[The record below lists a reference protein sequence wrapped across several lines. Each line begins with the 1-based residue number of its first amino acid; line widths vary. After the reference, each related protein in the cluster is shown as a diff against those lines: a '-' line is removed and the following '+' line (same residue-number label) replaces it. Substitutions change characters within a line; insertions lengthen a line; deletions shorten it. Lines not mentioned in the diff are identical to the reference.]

1 MFEDFFENNAPVG
14 EEKPNPARTEQIKA
28 AVMKRISLD
37 NAENN
42 AESEEKKMKH
52 IFMRPFVIA
61 AAVAAVGAGSL
72 VSANAAN
79 NGIVADTITII
90 SSNADQPEA
99 WKEVDENG
107 SVLYYTLPA
116 DKSDSPDPEAETITS
131 DDWSAVYYTVTDDD
145 ADSPDLE
152 AETITSD
159 DWSEVYY
166 TLPDDKSDSPD
177 LKAETIT
184 SNDWS
189 VVYYTVSDD
198 DADILYD
205 YIFTLEQNGTS
216 K

>member
-28 AVMKRISLD
+28 AVMERISLD
-37 NAENN
+37 NAGNN
-42 AESEEKKMKH
+42 AESKEKKMKH
-52 IFMRPFVIA
+52 KFMRPFVIA
-61 AAVAAVGAGSL
+61 AAVAAVGAGSF

-90 SSNADQPEA
+90 SSNADRPEA

-107 SVLYYTLPA
+107 NV
-116 DKSDSPDPEAETITS
+116 
-131 DDWSAVYYTVTDDD
+131 
-145 ADSPDLE
+145 
-152 AETITSD
+152 
-159 DWSEVYY
+159 VYY
-166 TLPDDKSDSPD
+166 TLPDDKSESPD
-177 LKAETIT
+177 LETETIT

-189 VVYYTVSDD
+189 VVYYTVSDV

>member
-1 MFEDFFENNAPVG
+1 MFEDFFENNAPVD

-28 AVMKRISLD
+28 AVMERISLD
-37 NAENN
+37 NAE
-42 AESEEKKMKH
+42 SQEKKMKH
-52 IFMRPFVIA
+52 KFMRPFVIA

-79 NGIVADTITII
+79 NGIVADTITKI

-107 SVLYYTLPA
+107 NV
-116 DKSDSPDPEAETITS
+116 
-131 DDWSAVYYTVTDDD
+131 
-145 ADSPDLE
+145 
-152 AETITSD
+152 
-159 DWSEVYY
+159 VYY

-177 LKAETIT
+177 LETETIT

-189 VVYYTVSDD
+189 VVYYTVTDD